1 MITEL
6 SANVAA
12 LKSASKTARVAFTCL
27 LFLATAS
34 CSRSVPAVRDGDI
47 IFQTSRSSQ
56 SAAVQR
62 ATHSQYSHMGIIFL
76 RGQKPYVLEASATV
90 RYTPLDT
97 WIARGQSGA
106 FVVKRLHTPLT
117 PSQVERM
124 RLATQAFVGR
134 PYDLTFEWS
143 DSRIYCSELVW
154 KLYDRALGIQ
164 VGRLQKLRDFDLS
177 DSAVRAKM
185 TERYGDT
192 VPLDST
198 VISPSAIFD
207 SPELEVVAQD
217 RP

>member
-1 MITEL
+1 
-6 SANVAA
+6 
-12 LKSASKTARVAFTCL
+12 
-27 LFLATAS
+27 
-34 CSRSVPAVRDGDI
+34 
-47 IFQTSRSSQ
+47 
-56 SAAVQR
+56 
-62 ATHSQYSHMGIIFL
+62 MGIIFL
-76 RGQKPYVLEASATV
+76 RDQKPYVLEASATV

-97 WIARGQSGA
+97 WIARGQNGA
-106 FVVKRLHTPLT
+106 FVVKRLHTSLT

-124 RLATQAFVGR
+124 RVATKVFVGR

-164 VGRLQKLRDFDLS
+164 VGRLQKLREFDLS

-185 TERYGDT
+185 TERYGDA

-198 VISPSAIFD
+198 VVSPSAIFD
-207 SPELEVVAQD
+207 SPKLDVVAQR